1 MFKFIFKFNFILLF
15 KELIYSMIFIE
26 ILPNLW
32 IGNSEILKVKEKLN
46 INFIVNCS
54 KDLHF
59 LGKHTQYKMDIK
71 NNLEKYE
78 IIKMY
83 EYLNETTEFIHNKL
97 MNDHSVLVVCE
108 SGNQKSATI
117 IAAYIIKYGK
127 INIANTIK
135 SIRTKHNSA
144 FYPSVDYMNSLE
156 MFESKF

>member
-1 MFKFIFKFNFILLF
+1 
-15 KELIYSMIFIE
+15 MIFIE

-59 LGKHTQYKMDIK
+59 LGKHSQYKMDIK

-83 EYLNETTEFIHNKL
+83 EYLNETTEFIHTKL
-97 MNDHSVLVVCE
+97 IAKKNILVVCE
-108 SGNQKSATI
+108 TSNQKSASI

-127 INIANTIK
+127 MNLKNTIK
-135 SIRTKHNSA
+135 SIRTKHISA
-144 FYPSVDYMNSLE
+144 FYPSIDYENSLE
-156 MFESKF
+156 MFESKFNNL